1 MENRVIYL
9 RLAKTTFISLA
20 VKLATDEHEIR
31 SRAVLFDVIHIFIFL
46 FFFSVKIRVFPLDFG
61 MKPSGRNVSTIC
73 RSFLNLNLKS
83 ISSPLTGLSRNYE
96 TKKFKLSKMWLRIVT
111 GKLEGEPV
119 T

>member
-1 MENRVIYL
+1 MEIKVIYL
-9 RLAKTTFISLA
+9 RLAKTTFISPA
-20 VKLATDEHEIR
+20 VKLTNDEHEIR

-46 FFFSVKIRVFPLDFG
+46 FFFSVKIRIFPLDFG

-83 ISSPLTGLSRNYE
+83 ISSPLTGLSSNYE
-96 TKKFKLSKMWLRIVT
+96 TKKFKWNKMWLRILT

>member
-1 MENRVIYL
+1 MAIKVIYL

-20 VKLATDEHEIR
+20 MKLTNDEHEIQ
-31 SRAVLFDVIHIFIFL
+31 SRAVLFDLIHIFISS

-83 ISSPLTGLSRNYE
+83 ISSPLMGLSSNYE
-96 TKKFKLSKMWLRIVT
+96 TKKFKWNKMWLRILT